1 MIIVNRTSGRKMS
14 RILLA
19 ASLLGAVLTAASV
32 DSAALAQSAG
42 SETPAADAKTAAE
55 LMESGAEA
63 ESGAEP
69 ESGAEAESGA
79 EPESGAEAESGA
91 EPDPVALA
99 EAALA
104 SEEPEPAAAGSA
116 VAAGSGQINLL
127 DLLVRGGYLM
137 IPIGVMSLIVVTFG
151 LERWLG
157 LRRRRVLPPRL
168 MRGIGR
174 LAVEPEGFDPRR
186 AYDLCQVHPSVAG
199 RVIKAMLLKAG
210 RPHAE
215 VERAVRDA
223 SQREADRL
231 YANVRWLSLAAGVA
245 PLLGLLGTVWGMIQ
259 AFFATANLPT
269 GANKAEY
276 LAQGIYVAL
285 VTTFAGLAV
294 AIPAAVLAHLF
305 EGRIQKLFRRL
316 DETLGGLLSQME
328 RFEGKLKV
336 RHEPTVP
343 GEANSGKVDE
353 ENMTL
358 RMYRTAK

>member
-1 MIIVNRTSGRKMS
+1 MIVVNRISGQKMS
-14 RILLA
+14 RTLLA
-19 ASLLGAVLTAASV
+19 LSLLGAVLILALVASPV
-32 DSAALAQSAG
+32 FAQSA
-42 SETPAADAKTAAE
+42 EADPPAAETETTAVPEESRPDA
-55 LMESGAEA
+55 
-63 ESGAEP
+63 
-69 ESGAEAESGA
+69 
-79 EPESGAEAESGA
+79 
-91 EPDPVALA
+91 DPVALA

-104 SEEPEPAAAGSA
+104 SEEPEPEAATSAGP
-116 VAAGSGQINLL
+116 VGSGQINLL
-127 DLLVRGGYLM
+127 ELLVKGGYLM

-168 MRGIGR
+168 IRDIGR
-174 LAVEPEGFDPRR
+174 LAMEPDGFDPRQ
-186 AYDLCQVHPSVAG
+186 AYDLCQLHPSTAG
-199 RVIKAMLLKAG
+199 RVIKTMLLKAG

-215 VERAVRDA
+215 VERAVRD
-223 SQREADRL
+223 SCQREADRL

-269 GANKAEY
+269 GANKGEI

-305 EGRIQKLFRRL
+305 EGRIQKLFRQL
-316 DETLGGLLSQME
+316 DETLSGLLSQME
-328 RFEGKLKV
+328 RLEGKLKV
-336 RHEPTVP
+336 RHEPVVP
-343 GEANSGKVDE
+343 GEANSGKINE

>member
-1 MIIVNRTSGRKMS
+1 MIGVNRISGHNTS
-14 RILLA
+14 RILLGL
-19 ASLLGAVLTAASV
+19 SLLGAVLMEALA
-32 DSAALAQSAG
+32 DSPALAQSAG
-42 SETPAADAKTAAE
+42 AGTRA
-55 LMESGAEA
+55 AEA
-63 ESGAEP
+63 EAAAAP
-69 ESGAEAESGA
+69 KESRPDA
-79 EPESGAEAESGA
+79 
-91 EPDPVALA
+91 DPVALA

-104 SEEPEPAAAGSA
+104 SEEPEPEAATSA
-116 VAAGSGQINLL
+116 APVGPGQINLL
-127 DLLVRGGYLM
+127 DLLVKGGYLM

-168 MRGIGR
+168 IHDIGR
-174 LAVEPEGFDPRR
+174 LAVEPDGFDPRR
-186 AYDLCQVHPSVAG
+186 AYDLCQLHPSVAG
-199 RVIKAMLLKAG
+199 RVIRAMLLKAG

-223 SQREADRL
+223 SQREAARL
-231 YANVRWLSLAAGVA
+231 YANVRWLGLAAGVA

-305 EGRIQKLFRRL
+305 EGHIQKLFRRL
-316 DETLGGLLSQME
+316 DETLSGLLSQME

-336 RHEPTVP
+336 RHEPAAP
-343 GEANSGKVDE
+343 GDADSDKINGG
-353 ENMTL
+353 NMTL
-358 RMYRTAK
+358 RMYRNPK

>member
-1 MIIVNRTSGRKMS
+1 MIVVNRISGRDVS
-14 RILLA
+14 RIPLA
-19 ASLLGAVLTAASV
+19 LFLAGGVLMQALAVAPAV
-32 DSAALAQSAG
+32 AQSAG
-42 SETPAADAKTAAE
+42 AKTPVAEAETAAE
-55 LMESGAEA
+55 PEEA
-63 ESGAEP
+63 RPDA
-69 ESGAEAESGA
+69 
-79 EPESGAEAESGA
+79 
-91 EPDPVALA
+91 DPVVLA

-104 SEEPEPAAAGSA
+104 LEEPEPVAAAP
-116 VAAGSGQINLL
+116 AGPADFGQINLL
-127 DLLVRGGYLM
+127 DLLVKGGYLM

-174 LAVEPEGFDPRR
+174 LAVDPDGFDPRR
-186 AYDLCQVHPSVAG
+186 AYDLCQVHPSAAG
-199 RVIKAMLLKAG
+199 RVIKAMLLKVG

-215 VERAVRDA
+215 VELAVRYA

-231 YANVRWLSLAAGVA
+231 YTNVRWLSLAAGVA

-285 VTTFAGLAV
+285 ITTFAGLAV

-305 EGRIQKLFRRL
+305 EGRVQKLFRRL
-316 DETLGGLLSQME
+316 DETLTALLSQME

-336 RHEPTVP
+336 RHEPAIP
-343 GEANSGKVDE
+343 GTPKSGKITED
-353 ENMTL
+353 NMTL
-358 RMYRTAK
+358 RMYNTPQ

>member
-1 MIIVNRTSGRKMS
+1 MIVFNTMS
-14 RILLA
+14 RRHVSRIILALPILVGA
-19 ASLLGAVLTAASV
+19 LLQPMDGSP
-32 DSAALAQSAG
+32 ALAQA
-42 SETPAADAKTAAE
+42 
-55 LMESGAEA
+55 
-63 ESGAEP
+63 AEP
-69 ESGAEAESGA
+69 EPPAAEATA
-79 EPESGAEAESGA
+79 VPKEAQ
-91 EPDPVALA
+91 PDANPVALA

-104 SEEPEPAAAGSA
+104 AEEPKMPAATSPEPVSA
-116 VAAGSGQINLL
+116 GQINLL
-127 DLLVRGGYLM
+127 DLLVKGGYLM

-168 MRGIGR
+168 IRGINQ
-174 LAVEPEGFDPRR
+174 AVVDPDGFDPRK
-186 AYDLCQVHPSVAG
+186 AYDLCQAYPSAAG
-199 RVIKAMLLKAG
+199 RVIKAMLLKVG

-223 SQREADRL
+223 AQREADRL
-231 YANVRWLSLAAGVA
+231 YTNVRWLSLAAGVA

-269 GANKAEY
+269 GANKGEI

-305 EGRIQKLFRRL
+305 EGRVQKLFRRL
-316 DETLGGLLSQME
+316 DETLIGLLSELE
-328 RFEGKLKV
+328 RFEGKLRV
-336 RHEPTVP
+336 RHEPIVP
-343 GEANSGKVDE
+343 GGKDAYKVGE

-358 RMYRTAK
+358 RMYRNPK